1 MVQDEVRFNLWL
13 KLLLIFLVISLVP
26 LLITSFINIRVTGTL
41 LRQQQIDDEQAR
53 LQDTVSDINRFLDTL
68 AEDIFL
74 VSHSTAMHHVATD
87 VHDKDWIGLQQ
98 SRQVLEAEFENL
110 MDNRNFGVASIYER
124 VRFLDTEGFELVRV
138 DNVNGQATIVTT
150 YNFRRSE
157 DYFARALDL
166 SQDGLYVSSVSL
178 VKEYGRIQ
186 EPYNPVM
193 HYSTPIYIG
202 DELLGVLVTD
212 VRAQGFLD
220 LVSANLPTKTTAF
233 LVDQEGYYLSH
244 PDPTYRF
251 GAELGQDY
259 NLNHD
264 YPTLAEALVEQER
277 GTLEIGED
285 LAVFQTIIPPGQAD
299 FRWGVFSIR
308 PTDAILS
315 PVRQQEA
322 TLALAFVLVGTLAIA
337 IAFYFARS
345 VSQPIVELTRISSLI
360 AEGDLTQRV
369 HNSRQDEIGV
379 LARSFNSMARQMG
392 VLVDHLEERVNAR
405 TRDLQLAAEVSKQ
418 ITTILDIDTL
428 LQRLVLATAQV
439 FDLHAVSIYLI
450 DGEGRLVIRASANAQ
465 AGPLDIGLSNPRS
478 AVKRAAQTHEAVLD
492 SPTESDEVRHELAI
506 PMLLGRHLLGVLS
519 LQARELSHFDE
530 DAMRVFKT
538 LAEQLT
544 IAVRNAQL
552 FANAQASKRAAEMSS
567 AAKSVFLANMSHELR
582 TPLNAILGFT
592 QLLNRDPSI
601 TAAQREKLDIITNN
615 SEHLLQLIND
625 VLEMSKIEAGRVS
638 LNLNNFDLY
647 TVLYHLE
654 QTLRARAEAKG
665 LQFKVIRAPQL
676 PRYVE
681 ADERKLRQVIINL
694 IGNAIKFTKQG
705 EITFIIQPLDD
716 EHISFEVK
724 DTGPGIAPTDMDKIF
739 QPFSQAL
746 SGQQLR
752 EGAGLGL
759 AISREYVHLMGGQ
772 IGVQSGVG
780 EGSTFQFDIRV
791 RVLSIAQIPLKTP
804 QKRVVGLVEGQ
815 VALKIM
821 IVEDRW
827 ESRKLLQELL
837 EPVGFVLQTAIHGQD
852 ALKLLATWQPD
863 LILMDMRMPVMDGY
877 EATRIIKRSY
887 PQIKIIAVTSSAF
900 EHELAEIL
908 AAGCDDYV
916 SKPFQESQLFD
927 KIQNQLQAQFV
938 YQSMDE
944 VQVEPDVHV
953 TAADLDDLPVEWIDG
968 LYQVAMTAQS
978 GESLRWIEQIAP
990 LKPTLASALADLVK
1004 QYRFDTIMHL
1014 THRSNE
1020 RN

>member
-26 LLITSFINIRVTGTL
+26 LLITSFINISLTGTI
-41 LRQQQIDDEQAR
+41 LRHQQIEDEQAR
-53 LQDTVSDINRFLDTL
+53 LQDTVSDINRFLGTL
-68 AEDIFL
+68 AEDILL
-74 VSHSTAMHHVATD
+74 VSHSTAMHYVATD
-87 VHDKDWIGLQQ
+87 IHDKDWIGLQQ

-110 MDNRNFGVASIYER
+110 MENRNFSNASIYER

-166 SQDGLYVSSVSL
+166 TQDELYVSSVSL

-186 EPYNPVM
+186 EPHNPVM

-212 VRAQGFLD
+212 VRAEGFLD

-233 LVDQEGYYLSH
+233 LVDQDGYYLSH

-259 NLNHD
+259 NLNND
-264 YPTLAEALVEQER
+264 YPTLAQALTQHEH

-299 FRWGVFSIR
+299 FHWGVFSIR

-345 VSQPIVELTRISSLI
+345 VSRPVVELTRISTLI
-360 AEGDLTQRV
+360 AEGDLSQRV
-369 HNSRQDEIGV
+369 HNNRKDEIGV
-379 LARSFNSMARQMG
+379 LARSFNSMAQQMG

-428 LQRLVLATAQV
+428 LQRLVLATAQA

-450 DGEGRLVIRASANAQ
+450 DGDGKLAIRASANAQ
-465 AGPLDIGLSNPRS
+465 DGPLEIELSNPRS
-478 AVKRAAQTHEAVLD
+478 VAKRAAQTREAVLESVVD
-492 SPTESDEVRHELAI
+492 FTEVGHELAI

-519 LQARELSHFDE
+519 LQARELSHFDD

-592 QLLNRDPSI
+592 QLLNRDSTI
-601 TAAQREKLDIITNN
+601 TADQREKLDIITNN

-638 LNLNNFDLY
+638 LNLNSFDLY
-647 TVLYHLE
+647 TMLYHLE

-665 LQFKVIRAPQL
+665 LQFKVVRAPQL

-705 EITFIIQPLDD
+705 EITFMIQPHGD
-716 EHISFEVK
+716 EYIRFEVK
-724 DTGPGIAPTDMDKIF
+724 DTGPGIATTDMDRIF
-739 QPFSQAL
+739 QPFSQTM

-772 IGVQSGVG
+772 IGVQSIIGKG
-780 EGSTFQFDIRV
+780 ATFRVDIRV
-791 RVLSIAQIPLKTP
+791 RVLNIAQIPPKTP
-804 QKRVVGLVEGQ
+804 QRRVVGLAAGQ
-815 VALKIM
+815 PAPKIM
-821 IVEDRW
+821 IVEDKW

-837 EPVGFVLQTAIHGQD
+837 TPVGFILQAAIHGQD

-900 EHELAEIL
+900 EHELSEIL
-908 AAGCDDYV
+908 AVGCDDYV

-927 KIQNQLQAQFV
+927 KIHTHLQVRFV
-938 YQSMDE
+938 YQSMEDI
-944 VQVEPDVHV
+944 QAEPDIHL
-953 TAADLDDLPVEWIDG
+953 TPTDLEDLPLEWIDG
-968 LYQVAMTAQS
+968 LYKIAMTAQS
-978 GESLRWIEQIAP
+978 GESLRWIEQIAS
-990 LKPTLASALADLVK
+990 LNPTLASALADLVK

-1020 RN
+1020 GN